1 MAMYFNASG
10 HYNSWSSW
18 GSGDA
23 TRTAWAS
30 SSSHG
35 RGGGWGSDIWAGS
48 SNLDMWGVKPGQD
61 VWGSKPGAGY
71 NDWDDESG
79 DYSSASSSAG
89 WRCMSEEPGT
99 ICVVNSLTSGAC
111 ASLCGEAETADV
123 IGFDA
128 EWVPD
133 YSVASNNPIS
143 VLQLAFP
150 ESGRVYVVQLGALSG
165 QLPQAV
171 QLMLL
176 NPEVTKVGF
185 GCSYKDASKFEKS
198 GIVVTRG
205 SMVDVQTRCAALL
218 GANQMVGLS
227 LSLKR
232 AALDLL
238 GFVLEKEKKHTC
250 SDWSAEKLSPEQV
263 RYAALDAWV
272 ALRLY
277 YRTS

>member
-238 GFVLEKEKKHTC
+238 GFVLEK
-250 SDWSAEKLSPEQV
+250 V
-263 RYAALDAWV
+263 RGVGCLG
-272 ALRLY
+272 RLAPVLPY
-277 YRTS
+277 QLMAN